1 MNTRNIIAILLILL
15 SLACLFPG
23 LFYPML
29 TIKVGAELP
38 LIGSLTIHE
47 TTQSILNTIKTLHEN
62 DNSLVAGLILLFS
75 VIVPIIKAILL
86 MIVLFFKNNKH
97 RAAIYKFVAFIGKWS
112 MADVFVVGVLLA
124 FMATSSEDSIEAL
137 LHEGFYYFLAYCI
150 ISLIAI
156 QVMDID
162 NLLERSPSKA

>member
-1 MNTRNIIAILLILL
+1 MNKRNIIAILLILV

-29 TIKVGAELP
+29 TIKVGADLP
-38 LIGSLTIHE
+38 LVGTLTVHE
-47 TTQSILNTIKTLHEN
+47 TTQSILNTIKTLHQN

-86 MIVLFFKNNKH
+86 MIVLFFKNLKS
-97 RAAIYKFVAFIGKWS
+97 RASIYKFVAFIGKWS

-124 FMATSSEDSIEAL
+124 FMATSSEDSIHAA

-150 ISLIAI
+150 K
-156 QVMDID
+156 
-162 NLLERSPSKA
+162 RSK